1 MDPIEATSLKTSNY
15 TSPIRQVKPRK
26 RRRNSSYFNQEVDLQ
41 KTPIL
46 FFPPGKEML
55 FLGIYFVTLPYLVG
69 LIFAFF
75 YIAKSDPETFLN
87 LGIQSSFIMLWA
99 IGYEVLAVLI
109 LTIIFKNA
117 VMYTI
122 RMSKGGK
129 KAEVKQRARR
139 RY

>member
-1 MDPIEATSLKTSNY
+1 M
-15 TSPIRQVKPRK
+15 
-26 RRRNSSYFNQEVDLQ
+26 NQEVDLQ

-55 FLGIYFVTLPYLVG
+55 FLGIYFITLPYLAG

-75 YIAKSDPETFLN
+75 YIAKSNPETFLN

-99 IGYEVLAVLI
+99 IGYEILAAII
-109 LTIIFKNA
+109 LMIIFKNA
-117 VMYTI
+117 IMYTI
-122 RMSKGGK
+122 RVSKGSK
-129 KAEVKQRARR
+129 KAETGQRRRR